1 MARMSANHKPD
12 AGPSDPLRYQG
23 RIDVGTVAI
32 AKRDTRICGRGEKG
46 VCYRIEPYPGGDAR
60 GEGYAFVFERGGYD
74 GFTVDEVDRDLL
86 LTGDVAQTAL
96 GYRYSNVLALV
107 EDWRRGVFR
116 TGADAT

>member
-1 MARMSANHKPD
+1 MMARMSANHKPD
-12 AGPSDPLRYQG
+12 LLPSDPLRDRG
-23 RIDVGTVAI
+23 RIRVGTVTA
-32 AKRDTRICGRGEKG
+32 AKRDTR
-46 VCYRIEPYPGGDAR
+46 VCA
-60 GEGYAFVFERGGYD
+60 RGGYD